1 MRLLTKITRLP
12 FLLILLH
19 KPLSSGRS
27 TIFTI
32 IYVCPSLSLFY
43 VLPCYPGPLC
53 NVATLVFSVAY
64 PTSLFIRQCFIALQN
79 NENISRLMCMGSANQ
94 KVKPVAVHVF
104 IPVQLTEA
112 SIYYLSLHQRLRLR
126 HCGLF

>member
-32 IYVCPSLSLFY
+32 IYVCPTLSLFY

-64 PTSLFIRQCFIALQN
+64 PTSLFIRQCFIAPQN
-79 NENISRLMCMGSANQ
+79 NENISRLLCMGSANQ
-94 KVKPVAVHVF
+94 KVKPGRPRLN
-104 IPVQLTEA
+104 PVQLTEA
-112 SIYYLSLHQRLRLR
+112 SIYYFSLHQRLRLR